1 MTKSTKNTLSILVMC
16 ILSFTAVFLVTKY
29 QNSTLKEE
37 LSDFAVEDTA
47 SIDKIF
53 LSDKDGY
60 KLLLERKSVE
70 TWMVN
75 NSFEARPDAIKTLL
89 ETIKQ
94 IRVKAPVGRASFNN
108 VVKKLAVKSTKVEIY
123 QKGNLVKTY
132 YVGGTTEDFMGN
144 YMMIEHSSAPFII
157 HIPGYDGYLYPRYY
171 AIPELWRS
179 TSLFKYRAQDITSI
193 KFADLKNP
201 AVSWELQQVNTK
213 ITLKNYKGDE
223 IQQFDTLK
231 AREFLTQF
239 YKINCEGFVKEIEPE
254 RKDSI
259 LSSSP
264 KSIFN
269 IVANN
274 GETKE
279 LKCFTKKLIAETYD
293 MNGKLMDLD
302 VDRFYGMLNNN
313 KKDLILLQNFVFDNL
328 MVSVDYFAPST
339 SNFVKK

>member
-1 MTKSTKNTLSILVMC
+1 MTKSTKNTLSILVMS
-16 ILSFTAVFLVTKY
+16 ILAITTVFLVSKY
-29 QNSTLKEE
+29 QKSTLKEE

-60 KLLLERKSVE
+60 KLLLERKSTSV
-70 TWMVN
+70 WSVN
-75 NSFEARPDAIKTLL
+75 KSFEARPDAIKILL

-94 IRVKAPVGRASFNN
+94 IRVKAPVGRSSFNN

-123 QKGNLVKTY
+123 QKGKLVKTY
-132 YVGGTTEDFMGN
+132 YVGGTTEDFLGN
-144 YMMIEHSSAPFII
+144 YMMIENSSAPFIM
-157 HIPGYDGYLYPRYY
+157 HIPGFDGYLYPRYY

-179 TSLFKYRAQDITSI
+179 TALYRYKAQDIATI
-193 KFADLKNP
+193 KFQDFKNP
-201 AVSWELQQVNTK
+201 KNSWELLQKDTK
-213 ITLKNYKGDE
+213 ITLKNFEGNE
-223 IQQFDTLK
+223 ITQFDTLK
-231 AREFLTQF
+231 GRELLTQF
-239 YKINCEGFVKEIEPE
+239 YNVNCEGYVKDIEPE

-259 LSSSP
+259 LNSKP
-264 KSIFN
+264 KSIFT
-269 IVANN
+269 IISKN
-274 GETKE
+274 GESKE
-279 LKCFTKKLIAETYD
+279 LKCFDKKILVETYD

-313 KKDLILLQNFVFDNL
+313 KKDLLLIQNFVFDNL